1 MQSSKILDFRSSRAG
16 SEGCNKVLL
25 VWPELYIKYI
35 KPIVFLTRTN
45 LTQCLAFKVLSLFY
59 GEKSSMLS
67 KKDHKFVRVNIITL
81 PICRQVYW
89 IRGLSLVPFH
99 IKPIWPRLC
108 CRGSSIF
115 WFSVEQTSCAK
126 LCRVQSIPRKEI
138 WYRVFITYPV
148 YCLMLV
154 AIGKW

>member
-81 PICRQVYW
+81 PNMQASLLDKRFVL
-89 IRGLSLVPFH
+89 GAFSHKASLTPTVLS
-99 IKPIWPRLC
+99 R
-108 CRGSSIF
+108 
-115 WFSVEQTSCAK
+115 K
-126 LCRVQSIPRKEI
+126 LHLLILS
-138 WYRVFITYPV
+138 
-148 YCLMLV
+148 
-154 AIGKW
+154 